1 MTIGPLRVR
10 LLWVL
15 LPLALLGM
23 VGGLFALRDVAQRI
37 DAAERRTPNP
47 DGGSLST
54 SRFSSAFSPGPRMGD
69 LHDLLS
75 GVEPRR
81 ADDEDDRTADDVGP
95 RRPSPEAPEESEEP
109 EEENTTPEPQPEA
122 PPRTNGDEPRT
133 PRTPRT
139 PQSAR

>member
-10 LLWVL
+10 LVWVL
-15 LPLALLGM
+15 LVLALLGM

-37 DAAERRTPNP
+37 NAAGDRTPAP
-47 DGGSLST
+47 ETRRLPT

-75 GVEPRR
+75 GVEPTR
-81 ADDEDDRTADDVGP
+81 AENEDEDEQDEPSPPTSAELTPAPEPEPEPEPPPQIDRDGP
-95 RRPSPEAPEESEEP
+95 R
-109 EEENTTPEPQPEA
+109 
-122 PPRTNGDEPRT
+122 RT

>member
-15 LPLALLGM
+15 LGLVLLGM

-37 DAAERRTPNP
+37 NAAGDRTPAP
-47 DGGSLST
+47 ETRRLPT

-81 ADDEDDRTADDVGP
+81 ADDEEEGEDERGV
-95 RRPSPEAPEESEEP
+95 PSPPASPEL
-109 EEENTTPEPQPEA
+109 TPEPESEPEPEPN
-122 PPRTNGDEPRT
+122 PPRPDGDTPRT
-133 PRTPRT
+133 PRQPRT

>member
-1 MTIGPLRVR
+1 MTIGPLRIR

-15 LPLALLGM
+15 LTLVLLGM

-37 DAAERRTPNP
+37 DAAERRTPEP
-47 DGGSLST
+47 AMRDVPT

-75 GVEPRR
+75 GVEPLQD
-81 ADDEDDRTADDVGP
+81 DDEDEEDV
-95 RRPSPEAPEESEEP
+95 PSPPASAEL
-109 EEENTTPEPQPEA
+109 TPEPEPEPEPER
-122 PPRTNGDEPRT
+122 PPRTDRDGRHRT

-139 PQSAR
+139 PRSAR